1 MSDDKQ
7 ATEKMF
13 YSISEVSDMLGM
25 PASTLRYWEK
35 EIPTVAP
42 RKSHGGTRKYSAS
55 DIEELR
61 LVQRLV
67 KVEGHTIEGVKKLLR
82 SRRSP
87 EVTKHAVVQRL
98 TAVKSELEAMI
109 AELDRLKTIKL

>member
-1 MSDDKQ
+1 MSDNKH

-13 YSISEVSDMLGM
+13 YSISEVSEMLGI

-35 EIPTVAP
+35 ELPSVAP
-42 RKSHGGTRKYSAS
+42 RKSQGGTRKYSAS
-55 DIEELR
+55 DIEELH

-82 SRRSP
+82 RRHSP
-87 EVTKHAVVQRL
+87 EVAKQVVVQRL
-98 TAVKSELEAMI
+98 TAVKAELEAMI
-109 AELDRLKTIKL
+109 AELDRLKNIKL